1 MPASKHLY
9 LYLHTHWDREWYLTH
24 EEYRTQL
31 TFAAA
36 DILNKLKTGT
46 LPSFL
51 LDGQS
56 CIIEDLEE
64 VVPELCDEIRQLMT
78 EKRLEAGPWYV
89 LADQMLVSGESLIRN
104 LEMGLAVTAKY
115 GKPAMLGY
123 CPDTF
128 GHTQDLPRIL
138 SNFEIKTAFVWRGV
152 PERSQ
157 GPLFWWESPDGSR
170 VLTYHMFRGYYQTAF
185 HDPFTTEKLA
195 EFFLSWG
202 NPSAD
207 FNSYLMPVG
216 GDHLSAPN
224 NFIRQL
230 ESARLLLKIESMG
243 QLSKLAQSIEPEESV
258 AAMTADVAALKGSI
272 SVQSCALSEFADVM
286 LDYGK
291 SENSKIAVVSSELR
305 DNAAA
310 HLYERAY
317 MLAGVLSSRMYL
329 KLQNRFAEKRLSR
342 ISEPVFTLLNA
353 QKLFHF
359 PQSQLN
365 FAWRTLMRN
374 HPHDSM
380 CGCSVDAVH
389 REMNS
394 RFDKV
399 QAILNVLDRKAF
411 ESMAVNKTSDVDH
424 LFDALASHARPADKP
439 SAASKKAVPVCNVD
453 YKLSDIEQTTE
464 EPQLRAL
471 AILGPTSLPDPNF
484 AASQLLI
491 ANLSGEKNIGPIPIS
506 WCQDVAGDSADVSV
520 FCPNHELTVQVV
532 HSREENCIFTGTNQI
547 PDTKRVRIFDGYVH
561 NKNLPVLGFCN
572 LPWKPNS
579 SDNISVEF
587 CQFTAETSDVS
598 RSENTLSNE
607 FFAVDV
613 DTSGDIVVTNKNLSG
628 AQIKLRHNL
637 RDVGDGGDSYNFDP
651 LDGDEPIVAKLIK
664 VAPGKKGPLVASLIL
679 TYKMAIAQGV
689 VDQEDANGK
698 RRVRSKEE
706 FEHIF
711 ETELMLKKSVPILFF
726 ETSWTN
732 LSRNHRLEVVLDT
745 GAAVNKTYSENHF
758 SLVERMHEVGKEPVQ
773 LPVPQGTEAPL
784 DRYPCQRFFIANEQ
798 AFFNNGLPEY
808 GVDGSQVSLTILR
821 AISDLSRADLRS
833 RGGGAGPPILTD
845 EANCFG
851 LNQVQYAWAPLAS
864 ASFGDSAVGQL
875 ADAESNSVAQEQD
888 EVIHAQAQA
897 VLEHL
902 AQSASGHPDQK
913 DQKDQ
918 KAVNGAKHRSQDL
931 DKHADK
937 TFKAVVGQ
945 QQWSDADHN
954 VVNAYRL
961 CEIFEGLH
969 WSCFTKDV
977 PVSFKSHVVSDNPAI
992 RLVALRVL
1000 ERSSEIE
1007 IRLLNV
1013 LTTPQ
1018 TGLLTV
1024 QFAHYE
1030 ARLTYADGR
1039 LIETLEAFDDLEK
1052 DVAKNKNQPIIRGKG
1067 KKKTPHDLANIA
1079 TYRLELGA
1087 NALISVRLQYN
1098 KG

>member
-1 MPASKHLY
+1 MPATKHLY

-89 LADQMLVSGESLIRN
+89 LADQMLVSGESLLRN
-104 LEMGLAVTAKY
+104 LEMGLAVTGKY
-115 GKPAMLGY
+115 GRPAMLGY

-138 SNFEIKTAFVWRGV
+138 QNFDIKTAFVWRGV

-243 QLSKLAQSIEPEESV
+243 QLSALTQTPEADES
-258 AAMTADVAALKGSI
+258 AAAKNAEDAALKGSMT
-272 SVQSCALSEFADVM
+272 VQSCALSEFADVM
-286 LDYGK
+286 LDYAK
-291 SENSKIAVVSSELR
+291 SANSKIAVVSSELR
-305 DNAAA
+305 DNTAA

-389 REMNS
+389 REMNL

-411 ESMAVNKTSDVDH
+411 ESMAINKSSDVDL

-439 SAASKKAVPVCNVD
+439 SKKAVPVCNVD
-453 YKLSDIEQTTE
+453 YKLSDVEQTTE

-547 PDTKRVRIFDGYVH
+547 PDTKRVRIFEGYVH
-561 NKNLPVLGFCN
+561 NKNLPVIGFSN
-572 LPWKPNS
+572 LPWNPNS
-579 SDNISVEF
+579 SENVSIEF
-587 CQFTAETSDVS
+587 CQFLAESSDVS
-598 RSENTLSNE
+598 RSEKALSNE
-607 FFAVDV
+607 FFAVEV
-613 DTSGDIVVTNKNLSG
+613 EAGGDIVVTSKYLSG
-628 AQIKLRHNL
+628 TSSQMRLGHHL

-651 LDGDEPIVAKLIK
+651 LDGDEPISAQLIK
-664 VAPGKKGPLVASLIL
+664 VTPGKKGPLVASLIL
-679 TYKMAIAQGV
+679 TYKLDIPQGIV
-689 VDQEDANGK
+689 EKNDPNGK
-698 RRVRSKEE
+698 RRMRSNDT

-711 ETELMLKKSVPILFF
+711 ETELLLKKSVPILFF
-726 ETSWTN
+726 ETSWIN
-732 LSRNHRLEVVLDT
+732 QSRNHRLEVVLDT
-745 GAAVNKTYSENHF
+745 GAAVSKTYSENHF
-758 SLVERMHEVGKEPVQ
+758 SLVERVHEPLKEPFH

-784 DRYPCQRFFIANEQ
+784 DRFPCQRFFIANEQ

-808 GVDGSQVSLTILR
+808 GVDGSKVSLTILR
-821 AISDLSRADLRS
+821 AISDLSRSDLRS

-851 LNQVQYAWAPLAS
+851 LNKVQYAWAPVAS
-864 ASFGDSAVGQL
+864 VSYGDSAIGAVIDQSIS
-875 ADAESNSVAQEQD
+875 DSQEKD
-888 EVIHAQAQA
+888 EVLHAQAQA

-902 AQSASGHPDQK
+902 AQSATGHNE
-913 DQKDQ
+913 Q
-918 KAVNGAKHRSQDL
+918 KAASSAKPRFLSQ
-931 DKHADK
+931 DKHADN

-945 QQWSDADHN
+945 DQWSDVDHS

-977 PVSFKSHVVSDNPAI
+977 PVSLKSHVVSDNPAI

-1000 ERSSEIE
+1000 EQSSAIE

-1018 TGLLTV
+1018 TGMLTV
-1024 QFAHYE
+1024 QFAHHT

-1039 LIETLEAFDDLEK
+1039 LVEVLEAVDEQEK
-1052 DVAKNKNQPIIRGKG
+1052 DIAKDKNQPIIKVKG
-1067 KKKTPHDLANIA
+1067 KKRAPHDLANIA